1 MTDEQIMKLWRD
13 MRPTQGDP
21 DPVAFARRI
30 EAASTAPLLAAI
42 KQTLADGDR
51 CRLVAFRRS

>member
-1 MTDEQIMKLWRD
+1 MKLWRD